1 MRSPKPAFDLRAA
14 LAQEILAALDELD
27 QAAQKHKS
35 LHRCRIHL
43 KRARALARVGRA
55 CAPGL
60 SDVFNDAARGVM
72 RLLAPQ
78 RDLHALS
85 RSALALRKRAARKS
99 AAALAEMADKLELE
113 RAALPAL
120 NVEATR
126 AGLKDLLALA
136 QVWPEASDRQ
146 IRRGAERI
154 VKRARRAYHAARKLP
169 EAENLHE
176 WRKRE
181 KDRQYA
187 ALILGARWPEAA
199 RRKTSAALTDML
211 GRSRDAN
218 LLLQKLRAEPALAG
232 EGKAPLRAERVLQ
245 RSLRRMRDKEQALG
259 ARLHAGGA

>member
-14 LAQEILAALDELD
+14 LAREILGALDELER
-27 QAAQKHKS
+27 AVEKHKA

-43 KRARALARVGRA
+43 KRARALARIGRA

-60 SDVFNDAARGVM
+60 SEVFNDAARGVM

-78 RDLHALS
+78 RDLHALA
-85 RSALALRKRAARKS
+85 RSALALRKNTSRKS
-99 AAALAEMADKLELE
+99 AAALAGIADRLELE
-113 RAALPAL
+113 RTALPAL
-120 NVEATR
+120 NTEATR

-154 VKRARRAYHAARKLP
+154 VKRARGAYRAARKRP
-169 EAENLHE
+169 DADHLHE

-187 ALILGARWPEAA
+187 ALILAEHWPQAE

-211 GRSRDAN
+211 GRSRDAS
-218 LLLQKLRAEPALAG
+218 LLLQKLRSEPTLAG
-232 EGKAPLRAERVLQ
+232 EGKAPLRAERALK
-245 RSLRRMRDKEQALG
+245 RGLRRMRGKEQALG